1 MINPITLTIFA
12 GLMYLVCRHFSCIV
26 YVLLMDSVSVINMVM
41 MMMMMM
47 TLESNLS
54 YILSLK
60 RYWLS
65 FVKLYYLPSDGE

>member
-1 MINPITLTIFA
+1 MCLV
-12 GLMYLVCRHFSCIV
+12 VCRHFSCIV

-41 MMMMMM
+41 MTMMMMM
-47 TLESNLS
+47 TLESNQA